1 MDQEHGERKQ
11 TVRYQAFWFKLY
23 PYPGKQYY
31 GKRRVKKNL
40 KKRISFVCVVRDSVD
55 KGKQSTPKSKLYDK
69 ESFLK
74 VVSAE

>member
-11 TVRYQAFWFKLY
+11 TVRYQAFWLKLY

-31 GKRRVKKNL
+31 GERRVKKKIV
-40 KKRISFVCVVRDSVD
+40 KKDEFCLYREGSVRR
-55 KGKQSTPKSKLYDK
+55 GKTRGQKSKLYDK

-74 VVSAE
+74 VVRIE